1 MKKLFSLKIIKSTK
15 EFINKTGGGGMKIIY
30 KPTLCE
36 KIKILFCKTF
46 TITIYLDTDCPD
58 GMDRAKAKLETS
70 EVAE

>member
-1 MKKLFSLKIIKSTK
+1 
-15 EFINKTGGGGMKIIY
+15 MKIIY